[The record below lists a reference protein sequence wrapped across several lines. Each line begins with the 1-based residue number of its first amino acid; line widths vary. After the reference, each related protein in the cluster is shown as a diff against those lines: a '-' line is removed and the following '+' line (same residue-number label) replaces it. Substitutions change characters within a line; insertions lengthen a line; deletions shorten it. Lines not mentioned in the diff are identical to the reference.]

1 MIEPCVPFSFIDQLI
16 NTMENELE
24 YQLFEDDDR
33 DETLKLSHQI
43 DMLKTLK
50 RKWLDYDKRYKR

>member
-1 MIEPCVPFSFIDQLI
+1 MIEPCVPFSFIGQLI

-50 RKWLDYDKRYKR
+50 RKWLDYDKRFTK

>member
-43 DMLKTLK
+43 DMLKELK
-50 RKWLDYDKRYKR
+50 RKWMDYDKRFTK

>member
-16 NTMENELE
+16 KTMENELE

-50 RKWLDYDKRYKR
+50 RKWLDYDKRFTK

>member
-1 MIEPCVPFSFIDQLI
+1 MIEPCVPFSFIDQII

-43 DMLKTLK
+43 DALKSLE
-50 RKWLDYDKRYKR
+50 RKWLDYDKRFKK

>member
-50 RKWLDYDKRYKR
+50 RKWFDYESKR

>member
-43 DMLKTLK
+43 DMLKELK
-50 RKWLDYDKRYKR
+50 RKWFDYESKR